1 MPRFFFHV
9 RFDHH
14 NRSRDELGL
23 DFPDVETARAEAV
36 RAAKDLRD
44 EFVAQGQNPRDYAIE
59 VENGSGELVFPPAV
73 LQAFR
78 CLSRRGGRFLTRL
91 WEGPRETGW
100 CGPENR
106 NTL

>member
-9 RFDHH
+9 RFDHY

-23 DFPDVETARAEAV
+23 DFPDMETTRAEAV

-59 VENGSGELVFPPAV
+59 VENASGELVF
-73 LQAFR
+73 
-78 CLSRRGGRFLTRL
+78 RL
-91 WEGPRETGW
+91 PFSE
-100 CGPENR
+100 
-106 NTL
+106 LFDA

>member
-23 DFPDVETARAEAV
+23 DFPDVETACAEAV

-44 EFVAQGQNPRDYAIE
+44 EFVAQGQNPRDYAVE
-59 VENGSGELVFPPAV
+59 VENVSGELVF
-73 LQAFR
+73 
-78 CLSRRGGRFLTRL
+78 RL
-91 WEGPRETGW
+91 PFSE
-100 CGPENR
+100 
-106 NTL
+106 LFDA